1 MQTQNALELEIVT
14 PAGVVVR
21 ESVDEVEA
29 PGVEGHFGVLPGHRP
44 FMSQLRAGE
53 LRYRTGKENHFVA
66 VHWGFA
72 EVLPNKVTV
81 LVETAERAEDI
92 DLKDRDGKTVS
103 IKLTKDTKYLVGE
116 VAAPLSDVK
125 LGDRAVV
132 DVAGKEDDLTAT
144 QVRLGSHKPPA
155 GADEG
160 KRQHQEGQH
169 GTHEHSEPH
178 K

>member
-1 MQTQNALELEIVT
+1 MQTQNAIELEIVT
-14 PAGVVVR
+14 PAGVVLR

-92 DLKDRDGKTVS
+92 DLHRAETARKRAEERLKQFGTAYDMDQARAEMERAQAR
-103 IKLTKDTKYLVGE
+103 LE
-116 VAAPLSDVK
+116 AA
-125 LGDRAVV
+125 AH
-132 DVAGKEDDLTAT
+132 A
-144 QVRLGSHKPPA
+144 Q
-155 GADEG
+155 
-160 KRQHQEGQH
+160 KRQQ
-169 GTHEHSEPH
+169 
-178 K
+178 

>member
-1 MQTQNALELEIVT
+1 MQSQNAIELEIVT
-14 PAGVVVR
+14 PGGVVVR

-72 EVLPNKVTV
+72 EVLPYKVTV

-92 DLKDRDGKTVS
+92 DLQRAETARRRAEERLKQFGTAYDM
-103 IKLTKDTKYLVGE
+103 E
-116 VAAPLSDVK
+116 AA
-125 LGDRAVV
+125 RA
-132 DVAGKEDDLTAT
+132 DIERAQA
-144 QVRLGSHKPPA
+144 RLDAAKQA
-155 GADEG
+155 Q
-160 KRQHQEGQH
+160 KR
-169 GTHEHSEPH
+169 
-178 K
+178 

>member
-1 MQTQNALELEIVT
+1 MQSQNAIELEIVT
-14 PAGVVVR
+14 PGGVVVR

-92 DLKDRDGKTVS
+92 DLKRAETAKRRAEERLKQFGTAYDMETARADFERAQAR
-103 IKLTKDTKYLVGE
+103 LD
-116 VAAPLSDVK
+116 AAQL
-125 LGDRAVV
+125 A
-132 DVAGKEDDLTAT
+132 
-144 QVRLGSHKPPA
+144 Q
-155 GADEG
+155 
-160 KRQHQEGQH
+160 KR
-169 GTHEHSEPH
+169 S
-178 K
+178 

>member
-1 MQTQNALELEIVT
+1 MQSENAIELEIVT
-14 PAGVVVR
+14 PGGVVVR

-72 EVLPNKVTV
+72 EVLPHKVTV

-92 DLKDRDGKTVS
+92 DLKRAETARRRAEERLKQFGTAYDMETARADFERAQAR
-103 IKLTKDTKYLVGE
+103 LD
-116 VAAPLSDVK
+116 AAQL
-125 LGDRAVV
+125 A
-132 DVAGKEDDLTAT
+132 
-144 QVRLGSHKPPA
+144 Q
-155 GADEG
+155 
-160 KRQHQEGQH
+160 KR
-169 GTHEHSEPH
+169 P
-178 K
+178 

>member
-1 MQTQNALELEIVT
+1 MQPQNAIELEIVT
-14 PAGVVVR
+14 PGGVVVR

-72 EVLPNKVTV
+72 EVLPHKVTV

-92 DLKDRDGKTVS
+92 DLKRAETAKRRAEERLKQFGTAYD
-103 IKLTKDTKYLVGE
+103 IDTARAEY
-116 VAAPLSDVK
+116 
-125 LGDRAVV
+125 DRAQ
-132 DVAGKEDDLTAT
+132 A
-144 QVRLGSHKPPA
+144 RLEAAQRAQK
-155 GADEG
+155 
-160 KRQHQEGQH
+160 
-169 GTHEHSEPH
+169 HS
-178 K
+178 

>member
-1 MQTQNALELEIVT
+1 MSPNAIELEIVT

-44 FMSQLRAGE
+44 FMSQLRAGQ

-92 DLKDRDGKTVS
+92 ESAARRDREAAGGRASQAVRNRLRGRDRPCRGRARASPPRSRRPRSEAPTVP
-103 IKLTKDTKYLVGE
+103 IKANKGL
-116 VAAPLSDVK
+116 
-125 LGDRAVV
+125 
-132 DVAGKEDDLTAT
+132 
-144 QVRLGSHKPPA
+144 
-155 GADEG
+155 
-160 KRQHQEGQH
+160 
-169 GTHEHSEPH
+169 
-178 K
+178 

>member
-1 MQTQNALELEIVT
+1 MDNERGIELEIVT

-21 ESVDEVEA
+21 EEVDEVEA

-53 LRYRTGKENHFVA
+53 LRYRVGRQNQYVA

-92 DLKDRDGKTVS
+92 DV
-103 IKLTKDTKYLVGE
+103 
-116 VAAPLSDVK
+116 
-125 LGDRAVV
+125 DRAET
-132 DVAGKEDDLTAT
+132 ALKAAEERMKRIRSEEDYDEVRDAWARAVT
-144 QVRLGSHKPPA
+144 RLGVAHKQR
-155 GADEG
+155 D
-160 KRQHQEGQH
+160 R
-169 GTHEHSEPH
+169 
-178 K
+178 

>member
-1 MQTQNALELEIVT
+1 MQTANAIELEIVT

-53 LRYRTGKENHFVA
+53 LRYRTGKENHYVA

-81 LVETAERAEDI
+81 LVETAELAEDI
-92 DLKDRDGKTVS
+92 DLQRAETAKRRAEERLKQFG
-103 IKLTKDTKYLVGE
+103 
-116 VAAPLSDVK
+116 AAYDMEKARADVE
-125 LGDRAVV
+125 RAQ
-132 DVAGKEDDLTAT
+132 A
-144 QVRLGSHKPPA
+144 RLEAAAHA
-155 GADEG
+155 Q
-160 KRQHQEGQH
+160 KRQTGQ
-169 GTHEHSEPH
+169 
-178 K
+178 